1 MLHRRI
7 AEGWVMGTKA
17 FVLAA
22 ILAVGSGLTGGHPAD
37 AQSFPDRMIKIVV
50 PYPPGGPSDV
60 AARLVAPPMSSK
72 LGQSVI
78 IENQPGAGGRTGAKA
93 VAHASADGYTLL
105 LGGTNPNA
113 IAQLLYRQLD
123 FQPVKDFAAVA
134 LIGTDSNALVVHPA
148 VPARSIE
155 ELVQYAKANPG
166 KLSSGATVGIG
177 PHICL
182 ELFRVKTGT
191 DITFVPYKGAAP
203 AVADLL
209 GGQIQIGMTSKAV
222 LLPLIREGR
231 LRALA
236 VTSDVRWPE
245 LPDVPTL
252 REAGLNG
259 FPGYLWIGLLAPT
272 RTPAAVIDK
281 LNAAASEGLKA
292 PEFKASIAKLALEV
306 RSMTPQQFD
315 AKLAEEA
322 RDWDAAVRESGVKI
336 D

>member
-1 MLHRRI
+1 
-7 AEGWVMGTKA
+7 
-17 FVLAA
+17 
-22 ILAVGSGLTGGHPAD
+22 
-37 AQSFPDRMIKIVV
+37 MIKIVV
-50 PYPPGGPSDV
+50 PYPPGGPADV

-93 VAHASADGYTLL
+93 VAHASPDGYTLL

-134 LIGTDSNALVVHPA
+134 LIGSDSNALVVHPA
-148 VPARSIE
+148 VPAKSIE

-177 PHICL
+177 PHVCL
-182 ELFRVKTGT
+182 ELFRVRTGT

-231 LRALA
+231 LRGLA

-252 REAGLNG
+252 REAGLTG
-259 FPGYLWIGLLAPT
+259 FPGYLWIGLLAPS
-272 RTPAAVIDK
+272 RTPAAAIDK
-281 LNAAASEGLKA
+281 LNTAVNEGLKA
-292 PEFKASIAKLALEV
+292 LEFKASIANLALEV

-322 RDWDAAVRESGVKI
+322 HDWDAAVRESGVKI

>member
-1 MLHRRI
+1 
-7 AEGWVMGTKA
+7 MGTKA
-17 FVLAA
+17 VVVLSAF
-22 ILAVGSGLTGGHPAD
+22 LTIGVVWNGGNPAG
-37 AQSFPDRMIKIVV
+37 AESFPDRVIKIVV
-50 PYPPGGPSDV
+50 PYPPGGPADV
-60 AARLVAPPMSSK
+60 AARLVAPPLASK

-93 VAHASADGYTLL
+93 VAQASPDGYTLL

-113 IAQLLYRQLD
+113 IAQLLYRHLD

-134 LIGTDSNALVVHPA
+134 LIGSDSNALVVHPA
-148 VPARSIE
+148 VPAKTVQE
-155 ELVQYAKANPG
+155 FVQYAKANPG

-177 PHICL
+177 PHVCL
-182 ELFRVKTGT
+182 ELLRIRTGI

-236 VTSDVRWPE
+236 VTSEVRWPE
-245 LPDVPTL
+245 LPEVPTL
-252 REAGLNG
+252 REAGLQG
-259 FPGYLWIGLLAPT
+259 IPAYLWFGLLAPA

-281 LNAAASEGLKA
+281 INAAVNEGLKA
-292 PEFKASIAKLALEV
+292 PEIKASIAKLGLEA
-306 RSMTPQQFD
+306 RSMTAQQFGE
-315 AKLAEEA
+315 KLGDEA
-322 RDWDAAVRESGVKI
+322 RDWEAAVRESGVKI

>member
-22 ILAVGSGLTGGHPAD
+22 ILAVGSGLTGSPPAD

-50 PYPPGGPSDV
+50 PYPPGGPADV

-93 VAHASADGYTLL
+93 VAHASPDGYTLL

-134 LIGTDSNALVVHPA
+134 LIGSDSNALVVHPA
-148 VPARSIE
+148 VPAKSIE

-182 ELFRVKTGT
+182 ELFRVRTGT

-252 REAGLNG
+252 REAGLTG
-259 FPGYLWIGLLAPT
+259 FPGYLWIGLLAPS
-272 RTPAAVIDK
+272 RTPAAAIDK
-281 LNAAASEGLKA
+281 LNTAVNEGLKA